1 MVQEIV
7 WTRKALCDLKDVFD
21 YIKKDSNYY
30 ASLTTDELLNK
41 VKLLKLSP
49 LLGKIVPEFN
59 NPDLRELLHK
69 KYRIIYKL
77 ESDNIYI
84 VRIYHSSRLLSSI

>member
-1 MVQEIV
+1 MVKEIV

-21 YIKKDSNYY
+21 YIEKDSPYY
-30 ASLTTDELLNK
+30 ATLTTEELLSK
-41 VKLLKLSP
+41 VQLLKLSP
-49 LLGKIVPEFN
+49 LLGKMVPEFDN
-59 NPDLRELLHK
+59 RDLRELLNK

-77 ESDNIYI
+77 ENNTIYI